1 LISDI
6 LAKGKTA
13 HTNIPPPT
21 SHSEVETIISA
32 LSELEND
39 IDRMYGRIEEMRRHI
54 IAHSDEEIENL
65 KQRIITLANEE
76 AKQIVDSTKAEAEA
90 ESEEIGEIGRANLA
104 NIRKNIKA
112 SFDATVDSIVQA
124 VLGGDTT
131 TTTTTTT
138 TMPVT
143 TQKAETKSQPSSSS
157 VHQPA
162 KVRKYTSDG
171 KPVI

>member
-6 LAKGKTA
+6 LAKGKAARTD
-13 HTNIPPPT
+13 IPPPT
-21 SHSEVETIISA
+21 SHSAVETIVSA

-39 IDRMYGRIEEMRRHI
+39 IDGMYGRVEEMRKRI

-65 KQRIITLANEE
+65 KQQIITLANEE

-124 VLGGDTT
+124 VLGNTT
-131 TTTTTTT
+131 TL
-138 TMPVT
+138 PVT
-143 TQKAETKSQPSSSS
+143 TQKVESQPSSSSSS

-162 KVRKYTSDG
+162 KIRKYTSDG
-171 KPVI
+171 KPVS

>member
-13 HTNIPPPT
+13 HTDIPPPT

-39 IDRMYGRIEEMRRHI
+39 IDRMYGRVEEMRRRI

-76 AKQIVDSTKAEAEA
+76 AKQIVDSTKAGAEA

-112 SFDATVDSIVQA
+112 SFDTTVDSIVQA
-124 VLGGDTT
+124 VLGGD
-131 TTTTTTT
+131 TTT

-162 KVRKYTSDG
+162 KVRKYSSNG

>member
-6 LAKGKTA
+6 LAKGKAARTD
-13 HTNIPPPT
+13 IPPPT
-21 SHSEVETIISA
+21 SHSAVETIVSA

-39 IDRMYGRIEEMRRHI
+39 IDGMYGRVEEMRRRI

-65 KQRIITLANEE
+65 KQQIITLANEE

-124 VLGGDTT
+124 VLGNTT
-131 TTTTTTT
+131 TTL
-138 TMPVT
+138 PVT
-143 TQKAETKSQPSSSS
+143 TQKVETKSQPSSSS
-157 VHQPA
+157 SSVHQPA
-162 KVRKYTSDG
+162 KIRKYTSDG
-171 KPVI
+171 KLVS